1 MQDIHDIR
9 PPIQVGFD
17 PMLIKIILMIFGGIL
32 VLTVL
37 FFLIKKYLKK
47 RKQPKGLK
55 YLPAPMAPYA
65 SALKELELLSQTRIR
80 DLRLFYFDLTYI
92 LKKYIGRS
100 YEINAAEMT
109 SQEFIRGINRL
120 NLDKKV
126 KKDIAGFYERTDPIK
141 YAGIV
146 PEKARAKEDLLFI
159 KEKIDQ
165 IEKGQRKLK
174 DQEKFKDQAELKEK
188 EV

>member
-17 PMLIKIILMIFGGIL
+17 PMVIKTILMVLGGIILL
-32 VLTVL
+32 VLL

-47 RKQPKGLK
+47 RKQPKDLK
-55 YLPAPMAPYA
+55 YLPAPVAPYE
-65 SALKELELLSQTRIR
+65 SALKELELLFQTRIL
-80 DLRLFYFDLTYI
+80 DLRLFYFDLTAV

-100 YEINAAEMT
+100 YGINAVEMT
-109 SQEFIRGINRL
+109 SQEFIKGINQL
-120 NLDKKV
+120 NLDKTIRKE
-126 KKDIAGFYERTDPIK
+126 IAGFHERSDPIR

-146 PEKARAKEDLLFI
+146 PEKDRAKEDLLFI

-165 IEKGQRKLK
+165 IEKGLIKLK
-174 DQEKFKDQAELKEK
+174 KKE
-188 EV
+188 EESP

>member
-17 PMLIKIILMIFGGIL
+17 PMLIKI
-32 VLTVL
+32 VLTVLGSIILLVLL

-55 YLPAPMAPYA
+55 YLPAPMAPYEA
-65 SALKELELLSQTRIR
+65 AIKELELLFQTRIL
-80 DLRLFYFDLTYI
+80 DPRLFYFDLTAV

-100 YEINAAEMT
+100 YEINAVEMT
-109 SQEFIRGINRL
+109 SQEFIKGISQL
-120 NLDKKV
+120 NLDKTIRKE
-126 KKDIAGFYERTDPIK
+126 IAGFHERSDPIR

-146 PEKARAKEDLLFI
+146 PEKDRAKEDLLFI

-165 IEKGQRKLK
+165 IEKGLIKLK
-174 DQEKFKDQAELKEK
+174 KKE
-188 EV
+188 EESP